1 MKNKASLVIATAL
14 AGVLA
19 AASGTAA
26 QAAHSGVKVGVLECT
41 VAPGVGLILGSSK
54 GVRCAFK
61 SNGRTEYYHGSTGK
75 LGVDIGFTN
84 KSYLSWV
91 VFAPGEVHRG
101 ALAGSYVGASAQ
113 ATVIAGLGA
122 NVLVGGWSDSINL
135 QPLSVQG
142 QTGLNV
148 AAGLASL
155 NLQAGR

>member
-1 MKNKASLVIATAL
+1 MMKSLF
-14 AGVLA
+14 A
-19 AASGTAA
+19 AAAISGLLATTA
-26 QAAHSGVKVGVLECT
+26 QASNSGVKVGVLQCT

-54 GVRCAFK
+54 GVSCTFTG
-61 SNGRTEYYHGSTGK
+61 NGRTEHYHGSTGK

-91 VFAPGEVHRG
+91 VFAPGQIHAG
-101 ALAGSYVGASAQ
+101 ALAGAYVGASAQ

>member
-1 MKNKASLVIATAL
+1 MNNKASLVIATAL
-14 AGVLA
+14 ACVLA
-19 AASGTAA
+19 AASATTA
-26 QAAHSGVKVGVLECT
+26 QAARTGVKVGVLECV
-41 VAPGVGLILGSSK
+41 VAPGVGLIIGSSK
-54 GVRCAFK
+54 DVSCAFK
-61 SNGRTEYYHGSTGK
+61 GNGHTERYHGTTGK
-75 LGVDIGFTN
+75 LGVDIGYTN
-84 KSYLSWV
+84 KAYLSWI

-122 NVLVGGWSDSINL
+122 NVLIGGWSDSINL

-148 AAGLASL
+148 AVGLASL

>member
-1 MKNKASLVIATAL
+1 MKTSLAISAAL
-14 AGVLA
+14 LSVLA
-19 AASGTAA
+19 AASATTA
-26 QAAHSGVKVGVLECT
+26 QAANSGVKVGVLECT
-41 VAPGVGLILGSSK
+41 VAPGVGLIIASSK
-54 GVRCAFK
+54 AVSCTFK
-61 SNGRTEYYHGSTGK
+61 SNGRAEHYHGSTGK

-91 VFAPGEVHRG
+91 VFAPGEVHPG
-101 ALAGSYVGASAQ
+101 ALAGAYVGASAQ

-155 NLQAGR
+155 TLKVGR

>member
-1 MKNKASLVIATAL
+1 M
-14 AGVLA
+14 
-19 AASGTAA
+19 
-26 QAAHSGVKVGVLECT
+26 
-41 VAPGVGLILGSSK
+41 P
-54 GVRCAFK
+54 
-61 SNGRTEYYHGSTGK
+61 
-75 LGVDIGFTN
+75 
-84 KSYLSWV
+84 SWV

-101 ALAGSYVGASAQ
+101 SLAGSYVGASAQ
-113 ATVIAGLGA
+113 ATLIAGLGA